1 MPRYSYGGQALI
13 EGVLMRGRDAI
24 AVALRHPD
32 GRIVYATERLD
43 CGFHG
48 SRWAKL
54 PFLRGLDRPVRDPVR
69 RHPLARPERVA
80 PGRRARGEEGDEGVE
95 LGKGSI
101 ALMLGLTL
109 LAGVGIFFLLP
120 LLIASAT
127 TSNIENGLVQHL
139 VEGLIRVGIFLGY
152 LLLIAQAEDV
162 RRVFQYHGAEHM
174 TIHALEA
181 GDPLVVD
188 EVRKYPTAHPRCGT
202 EFLVVVIALSIVAF
216 SLVGRQEPLVMIGS
230 RIALIPVIAA
240 VGYEILKWGAKHR
253 GNAVV
258 RAIMYPGILV
268 QKITTRQPTD
278 DMIEVAIVSM
288 EQALQAD
295 GEPLPAGSGTLRAR
309 RRWTL
314 PGERPRRAPAR
325 RRRRAGHDRSAAP
338 GSMSGDADR
347 HRSRRPPRA
356 RSSASTTDVQAELAT
371 PEVSTDPDGSGRS
384 ARSCPGSSPSSR
396 PSARSRRPAPSWPA
410 RARCATAATRD
421 PEMKAMVA
429 DEIERLTADEDAAPR
444 GAQGPPPAARPE
456 RRPRRDPRDPG
467 RRRRRRG
474 RPVRRGAL
482 PDVRPLRGAPPVHA
496 RSCSASTRPASAG
509 SRRRSSRSTA
519 TAPTAA

>member
-43 CGFHG
+43 SGFHG

-54 PFLRGLDRPVRDPVR
+54 PFLRGLIVLYETLFVGTRWLVRSASVQ
-69 RHPLARPERVA
+69 AA
-80 PGRRARGEEGDEGVE
+80 GTGEDGEEGVE

-127 TSNIENGLVQHL
+127 TSNIQNGLVQHL

-188 EVRKYPTAHPRCGT
+188 AVRKYPTAHPRCGT

-216 SLVGRQEPLVMIGS
+216 SLVGRQEPAVMIGS

-240 VGYEILKWGAKHR
+240 VGYEILKWGARHR
-253 GNAVV
+253 GNALV
-258 RAIMYPGILV
+258 RAMMYPGILV
-268 QKITTRQPTD
+268 QMITTRQPTN

-295 GEPLPAGSGTLRAR
+295 GETLPLGSGTL
-309 RRWTL
+309 
-314 PGERPRRAPAR
+314 PR
-325 RRRRAGHDRSAAP
+325 DK
-338 GSMSGDADR
+338 MD
-347 HRSRRPPRA
+347 
-356 RSSASTTDVQAELAT
+356 L
-371 PEVSTDPDGSGRS
+371 
-384 ARSCPGSSPSSR
+384 
-396 PSARSRRPAPSWPA
+396 
-410 RARCATAATRD
+410 
-421 PEMKAMVA
+421 
-429 DEIERLTADEDAAPR
+429 
-444 GAQGPPPAARPE
+444 AARPAAGVAADAAA
-456 RRPRRDPRDPG
+456 PVTIDPPLPG
-467 RRRRRRG
+467 
-474 RPVRRGAL
+474 A
-482 PDVRPLRGAPPVHA
+482 
-496 RSCSASTRPASAG
+496 
-509 SRRRSSRSTA
+509 
-519 TAPTAA
+519 